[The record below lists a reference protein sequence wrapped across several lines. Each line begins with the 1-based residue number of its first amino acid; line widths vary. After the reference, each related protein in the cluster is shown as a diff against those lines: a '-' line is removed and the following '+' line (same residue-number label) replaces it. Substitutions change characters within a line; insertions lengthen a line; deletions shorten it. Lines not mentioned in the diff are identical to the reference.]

1 MKINNKGN
9 VSEFGGENGDLII
22 YFEVKNHK
30 YFNRVNDNIVTICY
44 LTIS

>member
-22 YFEVKNHK
+22 YLKVKNHK
-30 YFNRVNDNIVTICY
+30 YFNSFVVISMI
-44 LTIS
+44 LTRSL